1 MIYLLGF
8 CCQKCA
14 AHIIYCKLACASI
27 YGMDGAQKVFLTPE
41 SLLVSGALISVA
53 NLIVDCIRDI
63 DACKNGEEKMRSI
76 GLTAVGVISIFAV
89 MFVFIHIIHMLDN

>member
-8 CCQKCA
+8 
-14 AHIIYCKLACASI
+14 S
-27 YGMDGAQKVFLTPE
+27 
-41 SLLVSGALISVA
+41 ALISVT
-53 NLIVDCIRDI
+53 NLIIDCIRDI

-89 MFVFIHIIHMLDN
+89 MFIFIHIIHMLDN